1 MPAKKPRV
9 ARKSPA
15 PKETEKKTLKKSPR
29 RDLPRREP
37 PTSEKSRETYGK
49 LLDAA
54 GQLLGEVG
62 FEKLTTNAI
71 CARAG
76 MTPPALYNYF
86 SDKYEILEALAQRLL
101 KRQNDAYAVWL
112 FQGDSWSNLEKQVE
126 FLEGWYRIAADIIAT
141 EPGAQWTMRAL
152 RAMPKLAHIRVESQR
167 MNTDR
172 LFEFYRRIRPDLD
185 PELLWV
191 RLRIRIE
198 CGWVVDEL
206 AMEEDK
212 IPHDVL
218 FHEVASLL
226 GPPPAAP
233 GRKSP

>member
-1 MPAKKPRV
+1 MMVNKRRSARPKSKATTAKRQTTKPSTPKALRGPPAGGR
-9 ARKSPA
+9 
-15 PKETEKKTLKKSPR
+15 
-29 RDLPRREP
+29 
-37 PTSEKSRETYGK
+37 SRQTYDK

-54 GQLLGEVG
+54 AYLLSEIG

-71 CARAG
+71 CARAN

-86 SDKYEILEALAQRLL
+86 KDKFEILEALAQRLL
-101 KRQNDAYAVWL
+101 KRQNDAYAAWL
-112 FQGDSWSNLEKQVE
+112 FRGDDWSNLDKQTE
-126 FLEGWYRIAADIIAT
+126 FLEGWYRIAANIIAT

-152 RAMPKLAHIRVESQR
+152 RAMPNLAHVRVESQR
-167 MNTDR
+167 MLTAR
-172 LFEFYRRIRPDLD
+172 LYEFYRSIRPDLD
-185 PELLWV
+185 PELLWI

-218 FHEVASLL
+218 FHEVAQLL
-226 GPPPAAP
+226 GVAALA
-233 GRKSP
+233 SA